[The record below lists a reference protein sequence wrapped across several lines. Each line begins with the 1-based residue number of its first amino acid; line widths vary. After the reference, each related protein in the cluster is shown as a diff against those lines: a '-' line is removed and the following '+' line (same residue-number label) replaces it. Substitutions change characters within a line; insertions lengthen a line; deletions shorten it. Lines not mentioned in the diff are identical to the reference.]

1 MQSSSIHST
10 VVERCQVC
18 RAPDLRPL
26 IFLGYV
32 PALNRLYSVAERPQE
47 ETAFPAE
54 VLYCSNCRLVQLGL
68 ILNRDLLFPPDYP
81 YVSGTTRVQREDFAD
96 LYEECQGLLSLGPG
110 DLAVDVGSNN
120 GTLLTN
126 FKAGGHRVLG
136 IEPTRTASLA
146 LERGV
151 PTVVAFCEPEIARQ
165 VRADYGAA
173 RVVTA
178 TNVLAHVADV
188 HDLLEAI
195 LVLLE
200 PKGVLVFE
208 VQDLF
213 GVVKQ
218 LQYDSF
224 YHEHIRYYS
233 LETLAYLV
241 EMHGLEVF
249 HGKRIPTHGGSLR
262 VYAARRG
269 IYSIRDSV
277 AQLLTEERA
286 LLGSFEQLKE
296 FSRRAVTAKLT
307 LQSMLFDI
315 KRSGK
320 RIFAVGAASRASM
333 LVNYL
338 ALDNGILDCVVE
350 MPGSSK
356 IGTYMPG
363 TLIPIVE
370 ESRLWEEQPEYAL
383 LLSWHV
389 ADELVPKLSGKGF
402 KGDYIVPL
410 PQPRIITRGMN
421 STSVQAAGLAGP
433 NAV

>member
-1 MQSSSIHST
+1 MQSNSAHST

-18 RAPDLRPL
+18 RAPDLQPV

-32 PALNRLYSVAERPQE
+32 PPLNRLYPIAEPPQE
-47 ETAFPAE
+47 ETAFPAHA
-54 VLYCSNCRLVQLGL
+54 LYCSHCHLVQLGL

-96 LYEECQGLLSLGPG
+96 LYQECQGILSLGPG

-126 FKAGGHRVLG
+126 FKAAGQRVLG

-146 LERGV
+146 LERGI
-151 PTVVAFCEPEIARQ
+151 PTVVAFCEPKITRQ

-178 TNVLAHVADV
+178 TNLLAHVAEV

-195 LVLLE
+195 LLLLDAD
-200 PKGVLVFE
+200 GVLVAE

-213 GVVKQ
+213 GLVNQ
-218 LQYDSF
+218 LQYDSV

-233 LETLAYLV
+233 LESLAYLL

-249 HGKRIPTHGGSLR
+249 HAKRIPTHGGSLR
-262 VYAARRG
+262 VYAARQNS
-269 IYSIRDSV
+269 YSIRDSV

-286 LLGSFEQLKE
+286 MLGSFEKLKD
-296 FSRRAVTAKLT
+296 FSRRAVMAKLT
-307 LQSMLFDI
+307 LQSMLFEI

-320 RIFAVGAASRASM
+320 RIFGVGAASRASM

-338 ALDNGILDCVVE
+338 AIDDGILDCVVE
-350 MPGSSK
+350 MPGSPK

-363 TLIPIVE
+363 TIIPIVE
-370 ESRLWEEQPEYAL
+370 ESRLWGEQPEYAL
-383 LLSWHV
+383 LFSWHV
-389 ADELVPKLSGKGF
+389 ADDLVPKLSGKGF
-402 KGDYIVPL
+402 NGDYIVPL
-410 PQPRIITRGMN
+410 PQPKIVTRGKS
-421 STSVQAAGLAGP
+421 STSAQAADLASP

>member
-1 MQSSSIHST
+1 MQSNSVHST

-18 RAPDLRPL
+18 RAPGLQPL

-32 PALNRLYSVAERPQE
+32 PPLNRLYPIAERPQE
-47 ETAFPAE
+47 ETVFPAHA
-54 VLYCSNCRLVQLGL
+54 LYCSHCHLVQLGL

-81 YVSGTTRVQREDFAD
+81 YVSGATRVQRDDFAD
-96 LYEECQGLLSLGPG
+96 LCQECQRILSLGPG

-126 FKAGGHRVLG
+126 FKAAGHRVLG

-146 LERGV
+146 LERGI
-151 PTVVAFCEPEIARQ
+151 PTVVALCEPKIARQ

-178 TNVLAHVADV
+178 TNLLAHVADV

-195 LVLLE
+195 LLLLDAD
-200 PKGVLVFE
+200 GVLVAE

-218 LQYDSF
+218 LQYDSV

-233 LETLAYLV
+233 LESLAYLL

-249 HGKRIPTHGGSLR
+249 HAKRIPTHGGSLR
-262 VYAARRG
+262 VYAARQNS
-269 IYSIRDSV
+269 YSIRDSV
-277 AQLLTEERA
+277 SQLLTEERA
-286 LLGSFEQLKE
+286 MLGSFEKLKD
-296 FSRRAVTAKLT
+296 FSRRAVMAKLA
-307 LQSMLFDI
+307 LQDMLFDI

-320 RIFAVGAASRASM
+320 RIFGVGAASRASM

-338 ALDNGILDCVVE
+338 AIDDLILDCVVE
-350 MPGSSK
+350 MPGSPK

-370 ESRLWEEQPEYAL
+370 EGRLWEEQPEYAL
-383 LLSWHV
+383 LFSWHV
-389 ADELVPKLSGKGF
+389 ADDLVPKLSGMGF
-402 KGDYIVPL
+402 NGDYIVPL
-410 PQPRIITRGMN
+410 PQPKIVTRVKS
-421 STSVQAAGLAGP
+421 STSAQFADLAGP
-433 NAV
+433 NAA